1 MEQHTIEET
10 SCFVSPEER
19 AHLVRLCAAI
29 TGDRAVAEDLAQE
42 TLLEAWR
49 HKHALRDQAQRA
61 PWLSAIARNVC
72 LRWRRKRG
80 RDAAH
85 LVQPYL
91 SRDVEDAQLA
101 DLEDVLAEDLDLEV
115 ELERKELVEL
125 LDRALALLSSET
137 RAILIQCYVEESPLA
152 EVAARLGS
160 NAHAVSMRLQ
170 RGKLALRRVLT
181 TTMRHEIAPYHLPI
195 PTDVWEETPL
205 WCSYCGQQR
214 LLGKRTLAEGELLL
228 KCPACSPG
236 ADEALS
242 VNRIPWIQDI
252 KGYKPLLSRLRAWC
266 DHYYRTGL
274 HNGFVACETCG
285 HTLPVSISLFEDLPG
300 WARKE
305 KDSPRCA
312 WRNTD
317 RLVSIL
323 CTSCHTSSMIS
334 LAGLV
339 LSLPE
344 SKSFLQTSPRIRSL
358 PTQQVEVDGRPALVT
373 RFESVS
379 DNTTLT
385 VVSSYDTYEVLRI
398 YRGGR

>member
-1 MEQHTIEET
+1 MEQHTLEAT
-10 SCFVSPEER
+10 SRFVSPEER

-72 LRWRRKRG
+72 LRWRRKHW

-85 LVQPYL
+85 LVQPNV
-91 SRDVEDAQLA
+91 SRAMDDAQLA
-101 DLEDVLAEDLDLEV
+101 DLEDVLAEDLDIEV

-125 LDRALALLSSET
+125 LDRALALLPPES

-152 EVAARLGS
+152 DVAARLGS

-195 PTDVWEETPL
+195 FTDVWEDTPL
-205 WCSYCGQQR
+205 WCSYCGQYR
-214 LLGKRTLAEGELLL
+214 LLGKRTLAEGALLL

-242 VNRIPWIQDI
+242 VNRIPQLQGV

-274 HNGFVACETCG
+274 ANGFVVCETCG
-285 HTLPVSISLFEDLPG
+285 QSMPVSISLFEDLPD
-300 WARKE
+300 WVHEA

-312 WRNTD
+312 WRNND
-317 RLVSIL
+317 RPVSIL
-323 CTSCHTSSMIS
+323 CTSCHTSRMIS

-344 SKSFLQTSPRIRSL
+344 SKRFLQTSPRIRAL
-358 PTQQVEVDGRPALVT
+358 PIQQVEVDARPALVT
-373 RFESVS
+373 HFESVT

-385 VVSSYDTYEVLRI
+385 VVSAYDTYEVLRI
-398 YRGGR
+398 YRGG